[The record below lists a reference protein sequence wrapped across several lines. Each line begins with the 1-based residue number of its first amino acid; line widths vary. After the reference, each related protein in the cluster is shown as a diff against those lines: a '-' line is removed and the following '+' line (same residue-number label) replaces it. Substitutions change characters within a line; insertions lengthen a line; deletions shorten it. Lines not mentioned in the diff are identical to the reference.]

1 MNPVP
6 SKTSHI
12 SIALIGN
19 PNSGKSTLFNSL
31 TGLHQKTGNYSG
43 VTVDK
48 HYGKYNLHG
57 LEYQITDLPGTYSL
71 YPKSMD
77 EEVACKAL
85 LSEEEKIDV
94 VVIVV
99 DSSNLK
105 RHLLLATQ
113 VIDLKKPCVMVLNM
127 IDEAEKNNVII
138 YQEELEKLV
147 GIKVVTAN
155 SREKKGINELKEA
168 ITQAKISDSIFY
180 NFEKQKQLFPQ
191 ADSYEKV
198 ITSQFNKTK
207 QSSSDI
213 KAFELAD
220 NIHRFAKINYIV
232 AKSVKQPKQLSKS
245 HTQKLDSF
253 FTHKFF
259 GFAFFFFVLFIIFQF
274 IFYVAEYPMTWIEEG
289 FAQLMSITA
298 NALPVGQFNDLVV
311 NGILAGISGIVV
323 FVPQIALLFF
333 FIAILE
339 DTGYM
344 ARASFILDKVMRRF
358 GLNGKS
364 VIPMISSVACAVPS
378 IMSTRT
384 ITNWKDRII
393 TILVTPLIS
402 CSARLPVYT
411 LLISIMFAG
420 KQTFLGF
427 NYQGLVLM
435 GMYVLG
441 FVAALIAAFILKRV
455 LKTDEKSYF
464 IMELPVYRKPQ
475 WQTVAMLVFD
485 KVKVFLFDA
494 GKIILAISV
503 VLWFLTTHTSSSE
516 FQRIDLEYTA
526 AIKQT
531 DNDSLKSVYQAQMQS
546 QKLEASYAGVLGKK
560 MEPIIKPLGF
570 DWKIG
575 IALITSFAA
584 REVFVGTMATIYSSG
599 DSENTETLREKLIAE
614 KNFETQQPAYSNA
627 VCWSLLV
634 FYVFAMQC
642 MSTLATTYRETKH
655 WKWPAIQLVFMTGLA
670 YLSSFIIYSVF
681 S

>member
-1 MNPVP
+1 ML
-6 SKTSHI
+6 SKSSHI
-12 SIALIGN
+12 SVALVGN

-48 HYGKYNLHG
+48 HYGKFNFNQT
-57 LEYQITDLPGTYSL
+57 EYLLTDLPGTYSL

-77 EEVACKAL
+77 EEVACRAL
-85 LSEEEKIDV
+85 LSQEEKIDV
-94 VVIVV
+94 VVIVT
-99 DSSNLK
+99 DASNLK

-113 VIDLKKPCVMVLNM
+113 IIDLKKPCVMALNM
-127 IDEAEKNNVII
+127 IDEAEKSNITI
-138 YQEELEKLV
+138 YKEELEKLLGITV
-147 GIKVVTAN
+147 VPTNSRKKEGIK
-155 SREKKGINELKEA
+155 ELKEA
-168 ITQAKISDSIFY
+168 IAQAKISDSIFY

-191 ADSYEKV
+191 ENSYEQV
-198 ITSQFNKTK
+198 ITSQFNDSKK
-207 QSSSDI
+207 NDSAI
-213 KAFELAD
+213 KSFELAD
-220 NIHRFAKINYIV
+220 NIHRFAKINYII
-232 AKSVKQPKQLSKS
+232 AKCLKQPEQLSKS
-245 HTQKLDSF
+245 ITQKLDAF
-253 FTHKFF
+253 FTHKILGF
-259 GFAFFFFVLFIIFQF
+259 GFFFLVLFVIFQF

-289 FAQLMSITA
+289 FTHIMALTA
-298 NALPVGQFNDLVV
+298 SALPQGQFNDLIV
-311 NGILAGISGIVV
+311 NGVLAGISGIVV

-420 KQTFLGF
+420 KETFLGF

-435 GMYVLG
+435 AMYVLG
-441 FVAALIAAFILKRV
+441 FVTALIAAYVLKRV
-455 LKTDEKSYF
+455 LKTNEKSYF

-503 VLWFLTTHTSSSE
+503 VLWFLTSHAPSNDFETIETK
-516 FQRIDLEYTA
+516 YA
-526 AIKQT
+526 QT
-531 DNDSLKSVYQAQMQS
+531 MSNTTNDSLKNVYEAQMQS

-560 MEPIIKPLGF
+560 MEPVIKPLGF

-614 KNFETQQPAYSNA
+614 KNFETQQPLYSNA

-655 WKWPAIQLVFMTGLA
+655 WKWPAIQLIFMTGLA
-670 YLSSFIIYSVF
+670 YLSSFAIYQLF

>member
-1 MNPVP
+1 M
-6 SKTSHI
+6 
-12 SIALIGN
+12 
-19 PNSGKSTLFNSL
+19 
-31 TGLHQKTGNYSG
+31 TGLHQKTGNYAG

-48 HYGKYNLHG
+48 HYGSYKHKNQ
-57 LEYQITDLPGTYSL
+57 EFKVTDLPGTYSL
-71 YPKSMD
+71 YPKSLD
-77 EEVACKAL
+77 EEVACRAL
-85 LSEEEKIDV
+85 LSVDEKIDV
-94 VVIVV
+94 VVIVA
-99 DSSNLK
+99 DASNLK

-113 VIDLKKPCVMVLNM
+113 LIDLKMSCVLALNM
-127 IDEAEKNNVII
+127 IDEAAKNNTVI
-138 YQEELEKLV
+138 YYEELEKLIDIPV
-147 GIKVVTAN
+147 IPIN
-155 SREKKGINELKEA
+155 SRSKEGIQELKEA
-168 ITQAKISDSIFY
+168 ITRAKISDTVFY

-191 ADSYEKV
+191 IDSYQTL
-198 ITSQFNKTK
+198 IQLALDTK
-207 QSSSDI
+207 KEQPHAI
-213 KAFELAD
+213 KEFELND
-220 NIHRFAKINYIV
+220 NLHRFSKINYMV
-232 AKSVKQPKQLSKS
+232 AKCIKQPEKLNKNL
-245 HTQKLDSF
+245 TQKLDTF
-253 FTHKFF
+253 FTHKVF
-259 GFAFFFFVLFIIFQF
+259 GFAFFFLVLFVIFQF

-289 FAQLMSITA
+289 FAYLMNTVAVSLPKGQLS
-298 NALPVGQFNDLVV
+298 DLLV
-311 NGILAGISGIVV
+311 NGVLAGISGIVV

-344 ARASFILDKVMRRF
+344 ARASFILDKVMRKF

-384 ITNWKDRII
+384 ITNWKDRMI

-411 LLISIMFAG
+411 LLISMMFAKDKSIG
-420 KQTFLGF
+420 IL
-427 NYQGLVLM
+427 NYQGVVLM
-435 GMYVLG
+435 GMYLLG
-441 FVAALIAAFILKRV
+441 FGAALLAALILKYV
-455 LKTDEKSYF
+455 LKTTEKSYF

-494 GKIILAISV
+494 GKIILAISI
-503 VLWFLTTHTSSSE
+503 VLWFLTSHAPGDAFEKLESNAVATNLSE
-516 FQRIDLEYTA
+516 ADLNA
-526 AIKQT
+526 
-531 DNDSLKSVYQAQMQS
+531 
-546 QKLEASYAGVLGKK
+546 QKLEASYAGILGKK
-560 MEPIIKPLGF
+560 MEPVIKPLGF

-614 KNFETQQPAYSNA
+614 KNFETQLPAYSSA
-627 VCWSLLV
+627 VCWSLMI

-670 YLSSFIIYSVF
+670 YLSSLVIYNVLS
-681 S
+681 

>member
-1 MNPVP
+1 MSPVP
-6 SKTSHI
+6 SNLSHI
-12 SIALIGN
+12 SVALVGN
-19 PNSGKSTLFNSL
+19 PNSGKSTLFNSM
-31 TGLHQKTGNYSG
+31 TGLHQKTGNYAG

-48 HYGKYNLHG
+48 HYGSYKHKNQ
-57 LEYQITDLPGTYSL
+57 EFKVTDLPGTYSL
-71 YPKSMD
+71 YPKSLD
-77 EEVACKAL
+77 EEVACRAL
-85 LSEEEKIDV
+85 LSVDEKIDV
-94 VVIVV
+94 VVIVA
-99 DSSNLK
+99 DASNLK

-113 VIDLKKPCVMVLNM
+113 LIDLKMSCVLALNM
-127 IDEAEKNNVII
+127 IDEAAKNNTVI
-138 YQEELEKLV
+138 YYEELEKLIDIPV
-147 GIKVVTAN
+147 IPIN
-155 SREKKGINELKEA
+155 SRSKEGIQELKEA
-168 ITQAKISDSIFY
+168 ITRAKISDTVFY

-191 ADSYEKV
+191 IDSYQTL
-198 ITSQFNKTK
+198 IQLALDTK
-207 QSSSDI
+207 KEQPHAI
-213 KAFELAD
+213 KEFELND
-220 NIHRFAKINYIV
+220 NLHRFSKINYMV
-232 AKSVKQPKQLSKS
+232 AKCIKQPEKLNKNL
-245 HTQKLDSF
+245 TQKLDTF
-253 FTHKFF
+253 FTHKVF
-259 GFAFFFFVLFIIFQF
+259 GFAFFFLVLFVIFQF

-289 FAQLMSITA
+289 FAYLMNTVAVSLPKGQLS
-298 NALPVGQFNDLVV
+298 DLLV
-311 NGILAGISGIVV
+311 NGVLAGISGIVV

-344 ARASFILDKVMRRF
+344 ARASFILDKVMRKF

-384 ITNWKDRII
+384 ITNWKDRMI

-411 LLISIMFAG
+411 LLISMMFAKDKSIG
-420 KQTFLGF
+420 IL
-427 NYQGLVLM
+427 NYQGVVLM
-435 GMYVLG
+435 GMYLLG
-441 FVAALIAAFILKRV
+441 FGAALLAALILKYV
-455 LKTDEKSYF
+455 LKTTEKSYF

-494 GKIILAISV
+494 GKIILAISI
-503 VLWFLTTHTSSSE
+503 VLWFLTSHAPGNAFEKLESNAVATNLSE
-516 FQRIDLEYTA
+516 ADLNA
-526 AIKQT
+526 
-531 DNDSLKSVYQAQMQS
+531 
-546 QKLEASYAGVLGKK
+546 QKLEASYAGILGKK
-560 MEPIIKPLGF
+560 MEPVIKPLGF

-614 KNFETQQPAYSNA
+614 KNFETQLPAYSSA
-627 VCWSLLV
+627 VCWSLMI

-670 YLSSFIIYSVF
+670 YLSSLVIYNVLS
-681 S
+681 

>member
-1 MNPVP
+1 MP
-6 SKTSHI
+6 SNLSHI
-12 SIALIGN
+12 SVALVGN
-19 PNSGKSTLFNSL
+19 PNSGKSTLFNSM
-31 TGLHQKTGNYSG
+31 TGLHQKTGNYAG

-48 HYGKYNLHG
+48 HYGSYKHKN
-57 LEYQITDLPGTYSL
+57 QVFKVTDLPGTYSL
-71 YPKSMD
+71 YPKSLD
-77 EEVACKAL
+77 EEVACRAL
-85 LSEEEKIDV
+85 LSADEKIDV
-94 VVIVV
+94 VVIVA
-99 DSSNLK
+99 DASNLK

-113 VIDLKKPCVMVLNM
+113 LIDLKMSCVLALNM
-127 IDEAEKNNVII
+127 IDEAAKNNTVI
-138 YQEELEKLV
+138 YYEELEKLIDIPV
-147 GIKVVTAN
+147 IPIN
-155 SREKKGINELKEA
+155 SRSKEGIQELKEA
-168 ITQAKISDSIFY
+168 ITRAKISDTVFY

-191 ADSYEKV
+191 IDSYHTL
-198 ITSQFNKTK
+198 IQLALDTK
-207 QSSSDI
+207 KEQPHAI
-213 KAFELAD
+213 KEFELND
-220 NIHRFAKINYIV
+220 NLHRFSKINYMV
-232 AKSVKQPKQLSKS
+232 AKCIKQPEKLNKNL
-245 HTQKLDSF
+245 TQKLDTF
-253 FTHKFF
+253 FTHKVF
-259 GFAFFFFVLFIIFQF
+259 GFAFFFLVLFVIFQF

-289 FAQLMSITA
+289 FAYLMNTVAVSLPKGQLS
-298 NALPVGQFNDLVV
+298 DLLV
-311 NGILAGISGIVV
+311 NGVLAGISGIVV

-344 ARASFILDKVMRRF
+344 ARASFILDKVMRKF

-384 ITNWKDRII
+384 ITNWKDRMI

-411 LLISIMFAG
+411 LLISMMFAKDKSIG
-420 KQTFLGF
+420 IL
-427 NYQGLVLM
+427 NYQGVVLM
-435 GMYVLG
+435 GMYLLG
-441 FVAALIAAFILKRV
+441 FGAALLAALILKYV
-455 LKTDEKSYF
+455 LKTTEKSYF

-494 GKIILAISV
+494 GKIILAISI
-503 VLWFLTTHTSSSE
+503 VLWFLTSHAPGDAFEKLESNAVATNLSE
-516 FQRIDLEYTA
+516 ADLNA
-526 AIKQT
+526 
-531 DNDSLKSVYQAQMQS
+531 
-546 QKLEASYAGVLGKK
+546 QKLEASYAGILGKK
-560 MEPIIKPLGF
+560 MEPVIKPLGF

-614 KNFETQQPAYSNA
+614 KNFETQLPAYSSA
-627 VCWSLLV
+627 VCWSLMI

-670 YLSSFIIYSVF
+670 YLSSLVIYNVLS
-681 S
+681 

>member
-1 MNPVP
+1 MP
-6 SKTSHI
+6 SSLSHI
-12 SIALIGN
+12 SVALVGN
-19 PNSGKSTLFNSL
+19 PNSGKSTLFNSM
-31 TGLHQKTGNYSG
+31 TGLHQKTGNYAG

-48 HYGKYNLHG
+48 HYGSYKHKNQ
-57 LEYQITDLPGTYSL
+57 EFKVTDLPGTYSL
-71 YPKSMD
+71 YPKSLD
-77 EEVACKAL
+77 EEVACRAL
-85 LSEEEKIDV
+85 LSVDEKIDV
-94 VVIVV
+94 VVIVA
-99 DSSNLK
+99 DASNLK

-113 VIDLKKPCVMVLNM
+113 LIDLKMSCVLALNM
-127 IDEAEKNNVII
+127 IDEAAKNNTVI
-138 YQEELEKLV
+138 YYEELEKLIDIPV
-147 GIKVVTAN
+147 IPIN
-155 SREKKGINELKEA
+155 SRSKEGIQELKEA
-168 ITQAKISDSIFY
+168 ITRAKISDTVFY

-191 ADSYEKV
+191 IDSYQTL
-198 ITSQFNKTK
+198 IQLALDTK
-207 QSSSDI
+207 KEQPHAI
-213 KAFELAD
+213 KEFELND
-220 NIHRFAKINYIV
+220 NLHRFSKINYMV
-232 AKSVKQPKQLSKS
+232 AKCIKQPEKLNKNL
-245 HTQKLDSF
+245 TQKLDTF
-253 FTHKFF
+253 FTHKVF
-259 GFAFFFFVLFIIFQF
+259 GFAFFFLVLFVIFQF

-289 FAQLMSITA
+289 FAYLMNTVAVSLPKGQLS
-298 NALPVGQFNDLVV
+298 DLLV
-311 NGILAGISGIVV
+311 NGVLAGISGIVV

-344 ARASFILDKVMRRF
+344 ARASFILDKVMRKF

-384 ITNWKDRII
+384 ITNWKDRMI

-411 LLISIMFAG
+411 LLISMMFAKDKSIG
-420 KQTFLGF
+420 IL
-427 NYQGLVLM
+427 NYQGVVLM
-435 GMYVLG
+435 GMYLLG
-441 FVAALIAAFILKRV
+441 FGAALLAALILKYV
-455 LKTDEKSYF
+455 LKTTEKSYF

-494 GKIILAISV
+494 GKIILAISI
-503 VLWFLTTHTSSSE
+503 VLWFLTSHAPGDAFEKLESNAVATNLSE
-516 FQRIDLEYTA
+516 ADLNA
-526 AIKQT
+526 
-531 DNDSLKSVYQAQMQS
+531 
-546 QKLEASYAGVLGKK
+546 QKLEASYAGILGKK
-560 MEPIIKPLGF
+560 MEPVIKPLGF

-614 KNFETQQPAYSNA
+614 KNFETQLPAYSSA
-627 VCWSLLV
+627 VCWSLMI

-670 YLSSFIIYSVF
+670 YLSSLVIYNVLS
-681 S
+681 

>member
-1 MNPVP
+1 MS
-6 SKTSHI
+6 SKASHI

-31 TGLHQKTGNYSG
+31 TGLNQKTGNYPG

-48 HYGKYNLHG
+48 HYGSYTFKKQPYVL
-57 LEYQITDLPGTYSL
+57 TDLPGTYSL

-85 LSEEEKIDV
+85 LSEKEKIDV
-94 VVIVV
+94 VVIVI
-99 DSSNLK
+99 DASNLK

-113 VIDLKKPCVMVLNM
+113 VIDLKKPCVLVLNM
-127 IDEAEKNNVII
+127 IDEADKNNITI
-138 YQEELEKLV
+138 YKDELEKLLD
-147 GIKVVTAN
+147 ISVVAVN
-155 SREKKGINELKEA
+155 SRNKHGIHELKEA
-168 ITQAKISDSIFY
+168 IINAKVSNSIFY

-191 ADSYEKV
+191 FKSYHDIVESVVNADKSHTALLKE
-198 ITSQFNKTK
+198 
-207 QSSSDI
+207 
-213 KAFELAD
+213 FELTD
-220 NIHRFAKINYIV
+220 NIYRFSKIKYIIAKGI
-232 AKSVKQPKQLSKS
+232 KQPEQLNKNL
-245 HTQKLDSF
+245 TQKLDTF
-253 FTHKFF
+253 FTHKIF
-259 GFAFFFFVLFIIFQF
+259 GFAFFFFILFIIFQF
-274 IFYVAEYPMTWIEEG
+274 IFYVAEFPMTWIEGG
-289 FAQLMSITA
+289 FAHFMNLVSSTLPRGQL
-298 NALPVGQFNDLVV
+298 NDLLV

-364 VIPMISSVACAVPS
+364 VIPMLSSVACAVPS

-411 LLISIMFAG
+411 LLISIMFVG
-420 KQTFLGF
+420 KHTIGIL

-435 GMYVLG
+435 GLYLLG
-441 FVAALIAAFILKRV
+441 FASALLAAYILKLV
-455 LKTDEKSYF
+455 LKTTEKSYF
-464 IMELPVYRKPQ
+464 IMELPVYRMPQ
-475 WQTVAMLVFD
+475 WQTVIMLVFS

-494 GKIILAISV
+494 GKIILAISI
-503 VLWFLTTHTSSSE
+503 VLWFLTSHAPNSAFEILEKNAIVNTVSK
-516 FQRIDLEYTA
+516 QDLNA
-526 AIKQT
+526 
-531 DNDSLKSVYQAQMQS
+531 
-546 QKLEASYAGVLGKK
+546 QKLEASYAGILGKK
-560 MEPIIKPLGF
+560 IEPAIKPLGF

-599 DSENTETLREKLIAE
+599 DSDNTETLREKLIEA
-614 KNFETQQPAYSNA
+614 KNFETHEPAYTNA
-627 VCWSLLV
+627 VCWSLLI

-655 WKWPAIQLVFMTGLA
+655 WKWPVIQLVFMTGLA
-670 YLSSFIIYSVF
+670 YVSSLLVYTILN
-681 S
+681 

>member
-1 MNPVP
+1 VP
-6 SKTSHI
+6 SSLSHI
-12 SIALIGN
+12 SVALVGN
-19 PNSGKSTLFNSL
+19 PNSGKSTLFNSM
-31 TGLHQKTGNYSG
+31 TGLHQKTGNYAG

-48 HYGKYNLHG
+48 HYGSYKHKNQ
-57 LEYQITDLPGTYSL
+57 EFKVTDLPGTYSL
-71 YPKSMD
+71 YPKSLD
-77 EEVACKAL
+77 EEVACRAL
-85 LSEEEKIDV
+85 LSVDEKIDV
-94 VVIVV
+94 VVIVA
-99 DSSNLK
+99 DASNLK

-113 VIDLKKPCVMVLNM
+113 LIDLKMSCVLALNM
-127 IDEAEKNNVII
+127 IDEAAKNNTVI
-138 YQEELEKLV
+138 YYEELEKLIDIPV
-147 GIKVVTAN
+147 IPIN
-155 SREKKGINELKEA
+155 SRSKEGIQELKEA
-168 ITQAKISDSIFY
+168 ITRAKISDTVFY

-191 ADSYEKV
+191 IDSYQTL
-198 ITSQFNKTK
+198 IQLALDTK
-207 QSSSDI
+207 KEQPHAI
-213 KAFELAD
+213 KEFELND
-220 NIHRFAKINYIV
+220 NLHRFSKINYMV
-232 AKSVKQPKQLSKS
+232 AKCIKQPEKLNKNL
-245 HTQKLDSF
+245 TQKLDTF
-253 FTHKFF
+253 FTHKVF
-259 GFAFFFFVLFIIFQF
+259 GFAFFFLVLFVIFQF

-289 FAQLMSITA
+289 FAYLMNTVAVSLPKGQLS
-298 NALPVGQFNDLVV
+298 DLLV
-311 NGILAGISGIVV
+311 NGVLAGISGIVV

-344 ARASFILDKVMRRF
+344 ARASFILDKVMRKF

-384 ITNWKDRII
+384 ITNWKDRMI

-411 LLISIMFAG
+411 LLISMMFAKDKSIG
-420 KQTFLGF
+420 IL
-427 NYQGLVLM
+427 NYQGVVLM
-435 GMYVLG
+435 GMYLLG
-441 FVAALIAAFILKRV
+441 FGAALLAALILKYV
-455 LKTDEKSYF
+455 LKTTEKSYF

-494 GKIILAISV
+494 GKIILAISI
-503 VLWFLTTHTSSSE
+503 VLWFLTSHAPGDAFEKLESNAVATNLSE
-516 FQRIDLEYTA
+516 ADLNA
-526 AIKQT
+526 
-531 DNDSLKSVYQAQMQS
+531 
-546 QKLEASYAGVLGKK
+546 QKLEASYAGILGKK
-560 MEPIIKPLGF
+560 MEPVIKPLGF

-614 KNFETQQPAYSNA
+614 KNFETQLPAYSSA
-627 VCWSLLV
+627 VCWSLMI

-670 YLSSFIIYSVF
+670 YLSSLFIYNVLS
-681 S
+681 

>member
-1 MNPVP
+1 MSSKVP
-6 SKTSHI
+6 HI

-31 TGLHQKTGNYSG
+31 TGLNQKTGNYPG

-48 HYGKYNLHG
+48 HYGSYKYKG
-57 LEYQITDLPGTYSL
+57 CDYKITDLPGTYSL
-71 YPKSMD
+71 YPKSID

-85 LSEEEKIDV
+85 LNENENIDV
-94 VVIVV
+94 AIIVV

-113 VIDLKKPCVMVLNM
+113 VIDIKKPCVLVLNM
-127 IDEAEKNNVII
+127 IDEAKKNNILI
-138 YQEELEKLV
+138 YKEDLEKLV
-147 GIKVVTAN
+147 DVPVVLIN
-155 SREKKGINELKEA
+155 SRNKQGLNDLKEA
-168 ITQAKISDSIFY
+168 IANAKISDSIFY
-180 NFEKQKQLFPQ
+180 NFEKQKQLFPHK
-191 ADSYEKV
+191 DSYRKT
-198 ITSQFNKTK
+198 IDSQFSENKLN
-207 QSSSDI
+207 I
-213 KAFELAD
+213 KEFELAD
-220 NIHRFAKINYIV
+220 NIHRFAKINYII
-232 AKSVKQPKQLSKS
+232 AKCVKQPEQLNKS
-245 HTQKLDSF
+245 ITQNLDAF
-253 FTHKFF
+253 FTHKLF
-259 GFAFFFFVLFIIFQF
+259 GFAFFFLILFIIFQF
-274 IFYVAEYPMTWIEEG
+274 IFYAAEYPMTWIEEG
-289 FAQLMSITA
+289 FAHLMNLTSSTLPKGQL
-298 NALPVGQFNDLVV
+298 NDLIV

-364 VIPMISSVACAVPS
+364 VIPMLSSVACAVPS

-393 TILVTPLIS
+393 TILVTPLVS

-411 LLISIMFAG
+411 LLISIMFVG
-420 KQTFLGF
+420 KKSVGIL

-435 GMYVLG
+435 GLYVLG
-441 FVAALIAAFILKRV
+441 FAAALLAALILKFV
-455 LKTDEKSYF
+455 LKTTEKSFF

-475 WQTVAMLVFD
+475 WQTILMLVFD

-494 GKIILAISV
+494 GKIILAISI
-503 VLWFLTTHTSSSE
+503 VLWFLTSHAPGDDFDKLEKNAVLNNTSE
-516 FQRIDLEYTA
+516 QNL
-526 AIKQT
+526 
-531 DNDSLKSVYQAQMQS
+531 NS

-560 MEPIIKPLGF
+560 MEPVIKPLGF

-599 DSENTETLREKLIAE
+599 DSENTETLREKLMTE
-614 KNFETQQPAYSNA
+614 KNFETQQPTYTNA

-634 FYVFAMQC
+634 FYAFAMQC

-655 WKWPAIQLVFMTGLA
+655 WQWPAIQLVFMTGLA
-670 YLSSFIIYSVF
+670 YLSSLIVYNILK
-681 S
+681 

>member
-1 MNPVP
+1 MQ
-6 SKTSHI
+6 SKSSHT

-48 HYGKYNLHG
+48 HYGSYKHHNV
-57 LEYQITDLPGTYSL
+57 EYQLTDLPGTYSL
-71 YPKSMD
+71 YPKSID

-85 LSEEEKIDV
+85 LSNSEKIDV

-113 VIDLKKPCVMVLNM
+113 VIDLKKPCVMALNM
-127 IDEAEKNNVII
+127 IDEAEKNNITI
-138 YQEELEKLV
+138 YKEELEKLLGISV
-147 GIKVVTAN
+147 IATNSRNKEGIK
-155 SREKKGINELKEA
+155 ELKEA
-168 ITQAKISDSIFY
+168 IINAKVSDTIFY
-180 NFEKQKQLFPQ
+180 NFEKQKQLFPN
-191 ADSYEKV
+191 ADSYEQI
-198 ITSQFNKTK
+198 ITSQFSIKQTK
-207 QSSSDI
+207 NELI
-213 KAFELAD
+213 KGFELAD

-232 AKSVKQPKQLSKS
+232 AKCIKQPEQLSKS
-245 HTQKLDSF
+245 ITQKLDSF
-253 FTHKFF
+253 FTHKIF
-259 GFAFFFFVLFIIFQF
+259 GFAFFFLVLLIIFQF

-289 FAQLMSITA
+289 FSYLMNLTA
-298 NALPVGQFNDLVV
+298 TSLPQGQFNDLLV

-435 GMYVLG
+435 AMYLLG
-441 FVAALIAAFILKRV
+441 FAAALLAALVLKRF
-455 LKTDEKSYF
+455 LKTSEKSYF

-475 WQTVAMLVFD
+475 WQTVAVLVFD

-503 VLWFLTTHTSSSE
+503 VLWFLTSHAPSNSFDTIETKYNK
-516 FQRIDLEYTA
+516 IIVATN
-526 AIKQT
+526 
-531 DNDSLKSVYQAQMQS
+531 NDSIKTIYEAQMQS
-546 QKLEASYAGVLGKK
+546 EKLEASYAGILGKK
-560 MEPIIKPLGF
+560 MEPVIKPLGF

-614 KNFETQQPAYSNA
+614 KNFETQQPSYSNA

-670 YLSSFIIYSVF
+670 YLSSFVIYSVF

>member
-1 MNPVP
+1 MQ
-6 SKTSHI
+6 SKSSHT

-48 HYGKYNLHG
+48 HYGSYKHHNV
-57 LEYQITDLPGTYSL
+57 EYQLTDLPGTYSL
-71 YPKSMD
+71 YPKSID

-85 LSEEEKIDV
+85 LSNSEKIDV

-113 VIDLKKPCVMVLNM
+113 VIDLKKPCVMALNM
-127 IDEAEKNNVII
+127 IDEAEKNNITI
-138 YQEELEKLV
+138 YKEELEKLLGISV
-147 GIKVVTAN
+147 IATNSRNKEGIK
-155 SREKKGINELKEA
+155 ELKEA
-168 ITQAKISDSIFY
+168 ILNAKVSDSIFY

-191 ADSYEKV
+191 TNSYEQI
-198 ITSQFNKTK
+198 ITSQFNDKHTNNEL
-207 QSSSDI
+207 I
-213 KAFELAD
+213 KGFELAD

-232 AKSVKQPKQLSKS
+232 AKCIKQPEQLSKS
-245 HTQKLDSF
+245 ITQKLDSF
-253 FTHKFF
+253 FTHKIF
-259 GFAFFFFVLFIIFQF
+259 GFAFFFLVLLIIFQF

-289 FAQLMSITA
+289 FSYLMNLTA
-298 NALPVGQFNDLVV
+298 TSLPQGQFNDLLV

-435 GMYVLG
+435 AMYLLG
-441 FVAALIAAFILKRV
+441 FAAALLAALVLKRF
-455 LKTDEKSYF
+455 LKTSEKSYF

-503 VLWFLTTHTSSSE
+503 VLWFLTSHAPSNSFDTIETKYNK
-516 FQRIDLEYTA
+516 IIVATN
-526 AIKQT
+526 
-531 DNDSLKSVYQAQMQS
+531 NDSIKTIYEAQMQS
-546 QKLEASYAGVLGKK
+546 EKLEASYAGILGKK
-560 MEPIIKPLGF
+560 MEPVIKPLGF

-614 KNFETQQPAYSNA
+614 KNFETQQPSYTNA

-670 YLSSFIIYSVF
+670 YLSSFFIYSVF

>member
-1 MNPVP
+1 MP
-6 SKTSHI
+6 SNLSHI
-12 SIALIGN
+12 SVALVGN
-19 PNSGKSTLFNSL
+19 PNSGKSTLFNSM
-31 TGLHQKTGNYSG
+31 TGLHQKTGNYAG

-48 HYGKYNLHG
+48 HYGSYKHKNQ
-57 LEYQITDLPGTYSL
+57 EFKITDLPGTYSL
-71 YPKSMD
+71 YPKSLD
-77 EEVACKAL
+77 EEVACRAL
-85 LSEEEKIDV
+85 LSVDEKIDV
-94 VVIVV
+94 VVIVA
-99 DSSNLK
+99 DASNLK

-113 VIDLKKPCVMVLNM
+113 LIDLKMSCVLALNM
-127 IDEAEKNNVII
+127 IDEAAKNNTVI
-138 YQEELEKLV
+138 YYEELEKLIDIPV
-147 GIKVVTAN
+147 IPIN
-155 SREKKGINELKEA
+155 SRSKEGIQELKEA
-168 ITQAKISDSIFY
+168 ITRAKISDTVFY

-191 ADSYEKV
+191 IDSYQTL
-198 ITSQFNKTK
+198 IQLALDTK
-207 QSSSDI
+207 KEQPHAI
-213 KAFELAD
+213 KEFELND
-220 NIHRFAKINYIV
+220 NLHRFSKINYMV
-232 AKSVKQPKQLSKS
+232 AKCIKQPEKLNKNL
-245 HTQKLDSF
+245 TQKLDTF
-253 FTHKFF
+253 FTHKVF
-259 GFAFFFFVLFIIFQF
+259 GFAFFFLVLFVIFQF

-289 FAQLMSITA
+289 FAYLMNTVAVSLPKGQLS
-298 NALPVGQFNDLVV
+298 DLLV
-311 NGILAGISGIVV
+311 NGVLAGISGIVV

-344 ARASFILDKVMRRF
+344 ARASFILDKVMRKF

-384 ITNWKDRII
+384 ITNWKDRMI

-411 LLISIMFAG
+411 LLISMMFAKDKSIG
-420 KQTFLGF
+420 IL
-427 NYQGLVLM
+427 NYQGVVLM
-435 GMYVLG
+435 AMYLLG
-441 FVAALIAAFILKRV
+441 FGAALLAALILKCV
-455 LKTDEKSYF
+455 LKTTEKSYF

-494 GKIILAISV
+494 GKIILAISI
-503 VLWFLTTHTSSSE
+503 VLWFLTSHAPGNAFEKLESNAVATNLSE
-516 FQRIDLEYTA
+516 ADLNA
-526 AIKQT
+526 
-531 DNDSLKSVYQAQMQS
+531 
-546 QKLEASYAGVLGKK
+546 QKLEASYAGILGKK
-560 MEPIIKPLGF
+560 MEPVIKPLGF

-614 KNFETQQPAYSNA
+614 KNFETQLPAYSSA
-627 VCWSLLV
+627 VCWSLMI

-670 YLSSFIIYSVF
+670 YLSSLVIYNVLN
-681 S
+681 